1 MMRTKRHKF
10 TLVEVLIAIFLVTGA
25 CFFLLNFEESYIKSA
40 RKSLKKVQK
49 ERLIQEAY
57 VVLLEQLYTNQVP
70 WKVVEDG
77 GTHNFG
83 LSEENW
89 TVEAC
94 FKPVFHDVTEQ
105 LSQSLMDVKTEL
117 TLFHVGKKEA
127 ELPMIRLCL
136 KKEERTHVQPNE
148 KT

>member
-1 MMRTKRHKF
+1 MRTKRRKF

-57 VVLLEQLYTNQVP
+57 VALLEHLYTNQVP
-70 WKVVEDG
+70 WK
-77 GTHNFG
+77 
-83 LSEENW
+83 
-89 TVEAC
+89 TVEESGSYRFDLSDEPWSAEAH
-94 FKPVFHDVTEQ
+94 FIPISHDISEQ
-105 LSQSLMDVKTEL
+105 ITQNLMDVETEL
-117 TLFHVGKKEA
+117 TLFYGDKEEA
-127 ELPMIRLCL
+127 ALPKIRLCL
-136 KKEERTHVQPNE
+136 KKEERTDVQPNE